1 VFVARE
7 RGGAVNDSGKLAV
20 VTGASAGIGAA
31 FARALSDRGHRV
43 VLVGRDR
50 GRLDAVAATLPG
62 PSEVVVAD
70 LAQEDGIRAVEAVLR
85 AEPVDLLVNNAGVGT
100 YGPFTEQ
107 EPHTLDE
114 TVAVNAGAV
123 VRLSRAAL
131 GPMVDR
137 RGGGVI
143 TVSSLAGAAPQP
155 GMATYSATKAFVDSW
170 SRSVRQE
177 LHGSGVTL
185 TSVQPG
191 WVRTEFH
198 ARAGQAVGTVGED
211 EWLDPAD
218 VVARA
223 LDAHAR
229 GRGSV
234 VVLPPVSPP
243 KAAVRA
249 ARRQLGRVSWLR
261 DLRRSIG

>member
-1 VFVARE
+1 
-7 RGGAVNDSGKLAV
+7 
-20 VTGASAGIGAA
+20 
-31 FARALSDRGHRV
+31 
-43 VLVGRDR
+43 
-50 GRLDAVAATLPG
+50 
-62 PSEVVVAD
+62 
-70 LAQEDGIRAVEAVLR
+70 
-85 AEPVDLLVNNAGVGT
+85 
-100 YGPFTEQ
+100 
-107 EPHTLDE
+107 
-114 TVAVNAGAV
+114 
-123 VRLSRAAL
+123 
-131 GPMVDR
+131 
-137 RGGGVI
+137 
-143 TVSSLAGAAPQP
+143 
-155 GMATYSATKAFVDSW
+155 MATYSATKAFVDSW